1 MIMAKLTALVTVAAI
16 LYTFMLGGRVGAL
29 RGKTGIAAPATT
41 GDPIFERAFRIHM
54 NTTEQLVVFLPVL
67 WLSVQV
73 IGDAWT
79 GLIGVVWLAGR
90 VLYTASY
97 MKDPARRGPGMLVT
111 LSATLVLI
119 LVTLVGVVR
128 GFIAM

>member
-1 MIMAKLTALVTVAAI
+1 MIAAKLTALVTVAAI

-29 RGKTGIAAPATT
+29 RGKTGVAAPATT

-79 GLIGVVWLAGR
+79 GLVGVVWLAGR

-111 LSATLVLI
+111 LSATLVLVV
-119 LVTLVGVVR
+119 VTLVGVVR

>member
-1 MIMAKLTALVTVAAI
+1 MIMAKLTALVTIAAI

-29 RGKTGIAAPATT
+29 RGKTGVAAPATT
-41 GDPIFERAFRIHM
+41 GDPIFERAFRVHM
-54 NTTEQLVVFLPVL
+54 NTIEQLVVFLPVL

-79 GLIGVVWLAGR
+79 GLVGTVWLAGR

-97 MKDPARRGPGMLVT
+97 MKDPTKRGPGMLIA

-119 LVTLVGVVR
+119 VVTIVGIVR
-128 GFIAM
+128 GFLAT

>member
-1 MIMAKLTALVTVAAI
+1 MIMAKLTALVTIAAI
-16 LYTFMLGGRVGAL
+16 LYTFVLGGRVGAL

-41 GDPIFERAFRIHM
+41 GDPLFERAFRVHM
-54 NTTEQLVVFLPVL
+54 NTIEQLVVFLPVL

-79 GLIGVVWLAGR
+79 GLVGVVWLAGR
-90 VLYTASY
+90 VFYASGY
-97 MKDPARRGPGMLVT
+97 MKDPIRRGPGMLIT

-119 LVTLVGVVR
+119 VVTLVGIVR
-128 GFIAM
+128 GFMAM

>member
-1 MIMAKLTALVTVAAI
+1 MIMAKLTALVTIAAI

-29 RGKTGIAAPATT
+29 RGKTGVAAPATT
-41 GDPIFERAFRIHM
+41 GDPIFERAFRVHM

-79 GLIGVVWLAGR
+79 GLVGTVWLAGR

-97 MKDPARRGPGMLVT
+97 MKDPTKRGPGMLIT

-119 LVTLVGVVR
+119 VVTIVGIVR
-128 GFIAM
+128 GFLAT

>member
-1 MIMAKLTALVTVAAI
+1 MIAAKLTALVTVAAI
-16 LYTFMLGGRVGAL
+16 LYTFLLGGRVGAL
-29 RGKTGIAAPATT
+29 RGKTGVAAPATT
-41 GDPIFERAFRIHM
+41 GDPIFERAFRVHM

-73 IGDAWT
+73 IGDAWS

-90 VLYTASY
+90 VVYAAGY
-97 MKDPARRGPGMLVT
+97 MKDPAQRGPGMLVT

-128 GFIAM
+128 GFLAM

>member
-1 MIMAKLTALVTVAAI
+1 MIMAKLTALVTIAAI
-16 LYTFMLGGRVGAL
+16 LYTFVLGGRVGAL
-29 RGKTGIAAPATT
+29 RGKTGVAAPATT
-41 GDPIFERAFRIHM
+41 GDPIFERAFRVHM

-79 GLIGVVWLAGR
+79 GLVGVVWLAGR
-90 VLYTASY
+90 VFYASGY
-97 MKDPARRGPGMLVT
+97 MKDPTRRGPGMLIT

-119 LVTLVGVVR
+119 VVTLVGILR
-128 GFIAM
+128 GFLAM

>member
-1 MIMAKLTALVTVAAI
+1 MITAKLTALVTIAAI
-16 LYTFMLGGRVGAL
+16 LYTFVLGGRVGAL
-29 RGKTGIAAPATT
+29 RGKTGVAAPATT
-41 GDPIFERAFRIHM
+41 GDPIFERAFRVHM

-79 GLIGVVWLAGR
+79 GLIGTIWLAGR

-97 MKDPARRGPGMLVT
+97 MKDPTRRGPGMLIT

-119 LVTLVGVVR
+119 VVTIVGIVR
-128 GFIAM
+128 GFLAV

>member
-1 MIMAKLTALVTVAAI
+1 
-16 LYTFMLGGRVGAL
+16 MLGGRVGAL
-29 RGKTGIAAPATT
+29 RGKTGVAAPATT
-41 GDPIFERAFRIHM
+41 GDPIFERAFRVHM

-79 GLIGVVWLAGR
+79 GLVGTVWLAGR

-97 MKDPARRGPGMLVT
+97 MKDPTKRGPGMLIT

-119 LVTLVGVVR
+119 VVTIVGIVR
-128 GFIAM
+128 GFLAT

>member
-1 MIMAKLTALVTVAAI
+1 MIMAKLTALVTIAAI
-16 LYTFMLGGRVGAL
+16 LYTFVLGGRVGAL

-41 GDPIFERAFRIHM
+41 VDPLFERAFRVHM
-54 NTTEQLVVFLPVL
+54 NTIEQLVVFLPVL

-79 GLIGVVWLAGR
+79 GRVGVVWLAGR
-90 VLYTASY
+90 VFYASGY
-97 MKDPARRGPGMLVT
+97 MKDPTRRGPGMLIT

-119 LVTLVGVVR
+119 VVTIVGIVR
-128 GFIAM
+128 GFLAT

>member
-16 LYTFMLGGRVGAL
+16 LYTFMLGARVGAL
-29 RGKTGIAAPATT
+29 RGKTGVAAPATT
-41 GDPIFERAFRIHM
+41 GDPIFERAFRVHM

-79 GLIGVVWLAGR
+79 GLLGVLWLSGR
-90 VLYTASY
+90 IIYTTTY
-97 MKDPARRGPGMLVT
+97 MKNPAARAPGMMITITATMLLV
-111 LSATLVLI
+111 I
-119 LVTLVGVVR
+119 VTLVGVVR
-128 GFIAM
+128 GFMAM

>member
-1 MIMAKLTALVTVAAI
+1 MIMAKLTALVTIAAI
-16 LYTFMLGGRVGAL
+16 LYTFVLGGRVGAL
-29 RGKTGIAAPATT
+29 RGKTGVAAPATT
-41 GDPIFERAFRIHM
+41 GDPIFERAFRVHM

-90 VLYTASY
+90 VLYTSSY
-97 MKDPARRGPGMLVT
+97 MKDPTKRGPGMLIT
-111 LSATLVLI
+111 LTATLVLI
-119 LVTLVGVVR
+119 IVTLVGIVR
-128 GFIAM
+128 GFLAI